1 MEGGSPTGAEALGG
15 GIMAGEKMF
24 FVPRGGADLRRWLKD
39 VEQRYSDAFAEVGPG
54 ALTDL
59 KRLIDGVDAFLDL
72 LADERVDFRVKL
84 VDYVKVRDDV
94 FEFCRFYARFLG
106 ASLAERLRAEI
117 YQLMEEA
124 ISWWFQELEVEGW

>member
-1 MEGGSPTGAEALGG
+1 
-15 GIMAGEKMF
+15 MAGEKMF

-54 ALTDL
+54 ALMDL
-59 KRLIDGVDAFLDL
+59 KRMIDAVDAFLDL

>member
-1 MEGGSPTGAEALGG
+1 
-15 GIMAGEKMF
+15 MAGEKMF

-59 KRLIDGVDAFLDL
+59 KRLIDAVDAFLDL

-106 ASLAERLRAEI
+106 ASLAERLKAEI